1 MDHLL
6 ALMLSQSDAP
16 PVSEYELKAKKVE
29 KELKI
34 FAQVQEALRNLP
46 GKMWE
51 ALRSLRLP
59 GKMGTSQV

>member
-1 MDHLL
+1 
-6 ALMLSQSDAP
+6 MLSQSDAP

-51 ALRSLRLP
+51 ALRS
-59 GKMGTSQV
+59 